1 VVVTQT
7 VDARKLRAEFPIFE
21 QRMHGKALA
30 HVDSATSAQK
40 PKVRA
45 FVNATSTQ
53 GSLHAIGDRGT
64 SAATTAPSLR
74 RDRAGPGRPH
84 RQGPRSALLDSPQTA

>member
-1 VVVTQT
+1 MVVTPT

-40 PKVRA
+40 PKVRP

-53 GSLHAIGDRGT
+53 GIPFT
-64 SAATTAPSLR
+64 
-74 RDRAGPGRPH
+74 
-84 RQGPRSALLDSPQTA
+84 RSATEGLNLVAYV